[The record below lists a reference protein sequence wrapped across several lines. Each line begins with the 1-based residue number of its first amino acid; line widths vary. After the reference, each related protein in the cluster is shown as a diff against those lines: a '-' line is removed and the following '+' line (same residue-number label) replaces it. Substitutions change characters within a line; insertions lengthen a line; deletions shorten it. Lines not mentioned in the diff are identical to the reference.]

1 MRRSLTATRLVLV
14 VLVACL
20 HLSCASEIPA
30 STRVIGILRV
40 AKPPR
45 IFLTANEEEEKIA
58 KALRD
63 AGLIFAESLD
73 EADLVVV
80 AKFGRIRRRVR
91 CGSIRDLKLQVK
103 QKKVIKL
110 VIAARGYSGDCPTEI
125 IDDCA
130 AEFARILQ

>member
-1 MRRSLTATRLVLV
+1 MRRSLTATLLL
-14 VLVACL
+14 LVACL

-30 STRVIGILRV
+30 STRVIGTLRV

-80 AKFGRIRRRVR
+80 AKLGRIRLRVR

-103 QKKVIKL
+103 QKKQIKL
-110 VIAARGYSGDCPTEI
+110 VIAARGYTGECPIEI

>member
-1 MRRSLTATRLVLV
+1 MRRSLTATLLVLV
-14 VLVACL
+14 VLAACL
-20 HLSCASEIPA
+20 HLSCATEIPA
-30 STRVIGILRV
+30 STRVIGTLRV

-45 IFLTANEEEEKIA
+45 IFLTADEEEEKIA

-73 EADLVVV
+73 AADLVVV
-80 AKFGRIRRRVR
+80 AKLGPIRHRVR

-103 QKKVIKL
+103 QMTQIKL
-110 VIAARGYSGDCPTEI
+110 VVAGRGYSGECPTEI